1 MNIINKVSKMD
12 GIDEY
17 VLLSRE
23 SIERLVEGSKRL
35 DDKSQKLILQLEKWI
50 YENDMIEGPFDNYE
64 LQYMSNNEADFMYNW
79 IREKSG
85 KVKPN
90 VTTNDSGSNKNN
102 KDNEKENNTNTN
114 TQSNMGTLCKCTD
127 TK

>member
-1 MNIINKVSKMD
+1 MNYRYTEKDIKII
-12 GIDEY
+12 
-17 VLLSRE
+17 
-23 SIERLVEGSKRL
+23 
-35 DDKSQKLILQLEKWI
+35 
-50 YENDMIEGPFDNYE
+50 DM
-64 LQYMSNNEADFMYNW
+64 SNEADFMYNW

-102 KDNEKENNTNTN
+102 KDNETNTN
-114 TQSNMGTLCKCTD
+114 HTTIQSNEYSSKESD

>member
-1 MNIINKVSKMD
+1 MNIVNKVSNMD

-17 VLLSRE
+17 ILLSKE

-64 LQYMSNNEADFMYNW
+64 L
-79 IREKSG
+79 
-85 KVKPN
+85 
-90 VTTNDSGSNKNN
+90 
-102 KDNEKENNTNTN
+102 
-114 TQSNMGTLCKCTD
+114 
-127 TK
+127 

>member
-1 MNIINKVSKMD
+1 
-12 GIDEY
+12 
-17 VLLSRE
+17 
-23 SIERLVEGSKRL
+23 
-35 DDKSQKLILQLEKWI
+35 
-50 YENDMIEGPFDNYE
+50 
-64 LQYMSNNEADFMYNW
+64 MSNNEADFMYNW

-102 KDNEKENNTNTN
+102 KENEMDNPNTI
-114 TQSNMGTLCKCTD
+114 QSNEYSSKESD